1 MHKDYDSRRKEF
13 RLKSMKQRMVLLL
26 LIGCILSS
34 GCLGGQQRGEDAVF
48 SGKGTVRIVP
58 LEGGFF
64 GIVSDDGHKYYPIN
78 LADEYKVQGLRVRFV
93 AQLRGDVVTIQQWG
107 TPIEIIE
114 IEAIVGEESSRI
126 PAPVI
131 L

>member
-1 MHKDYDSRRKEF
+1 MLR
-13 RLKSMKQRMVLLL
+13 RMVLVL

-34 GCLGGQQRGEDAVF
+34 GCLGGPQRGEDTVF

-64 GIVSDDGHKYYPIN
+64 GIVSDDGHNYYPIN
-78 LADEYKVQGLRVRFV
+78 LPDKYKVQGQRVRFV
-93 AQLRGDVVTIQQWG
+93 AKLRGDVITIHQWG

-114 IEAIVGEESSRI
+114 IEALPKGE
-126 PAPVI
+126 
-131 L
+131 